1 MPYTCYRVH
10 CKGITIAE
18 LVTRLK
24 PAGIT
29 AAQVGIDGRLFRFST
44 RFGSSKLLV
53 CVNKLGRLY
62 AITGDPANEGSPQI
76 VLDAIREAFDIK
88 KIETMRLKETGEFFI
103 MGNT

>member
-62 AITGDPANEGSPQI
+62 AITSDPANEGSPKI
-76 VLDAIREAFDIK
+76 ILDAIREAFGIK
-88 KIETMRLKETGEFFI
+88 KIETMKLKDTSEFFI
-103 MGNT
+103 MGNV